1 MRKQISIF
9 ALTNTGSLVK
19 HITVSGTFIFCLSF
33 FIFISLVSFGF
44 LLYDYVTA
52 KQIAVNAYLIERKNS
67 VQQEEIFEQRKQIQ
81 SLADKIEALR
91 TKLIS
96 LKKFEK
102 KIRVIAN
109 IEKTDEQNDFS
120 GVGGS
125 NPELFDTRI
134 QVTKKHN
141 SLIREMHEQLEEFDH
156 AAEIQKNDFALLAE
170 KLEHQQNILASTPAI
185 RPIAEGW
192 ISSKFGYRISPFT
205 GRKELHKGIDFAT
218 RKGDPIFATA
228 DGIVIFSGSKGLL
241 GKAIIIDHGH
251 GMSTRYGHACKILK
265 KRGDRVKKGDIIALV
280 GSTGRS
286 TGPHVHYEVRLNG
299 IPVNPEKFVLN

>member
-9 ALTNTGSLVK
+9 ALTNTGSSVK
-19 HITVSGTFIFCLSF
+19 HISVSETFIFCLSF
-33 FIFISLVSFGF
+33 FILVGLVSFGF

-52 KQIAVNAYLIERKNS
+52 KQIAVNAYNLERKNS
-67 VQQEEIFEQRKQIQ
+67 VQQNEIFEQRKQIQ
-81 SLADKIEALR
+81 NLADKIEAFN
-91 TKLIS
+91 TKLTS

-102 KIRVIAN
+102 KIRGIAN
-109 IEKTDEQNDFS
+109 IEKSDDLNDFL

-125 NPELFDTRI
+125 NPEILNTRV

-141 SLIREMHEQLEEFDH
+141 SLIREMHEQLEQFDH
-156 AAEIQKNDFALLAE
+156 AVEIQKNDFETLAK

-185 RPIAEGW
+185 RPISKGW
-192 ISSKFGYRISPFT
+192 ISSKFGYRVSPFT

-218 RKGDPIFATA
+218 RKGAPIFATA
-228 DGIVIFSGSKGLL
+228 DGLVIFSGIKGGL
-241 GKAIIIDHGH
+241 GKAVIIDHGH
-251 GMSTRYGHACKILK
+251 GMSTRYGHACKLLK

-286 TGPHVHYEVRLNG
+286 TGSHVHYEVRLNG
-299 IPVNPEKFVLN
+299 ISVNPDKFILN